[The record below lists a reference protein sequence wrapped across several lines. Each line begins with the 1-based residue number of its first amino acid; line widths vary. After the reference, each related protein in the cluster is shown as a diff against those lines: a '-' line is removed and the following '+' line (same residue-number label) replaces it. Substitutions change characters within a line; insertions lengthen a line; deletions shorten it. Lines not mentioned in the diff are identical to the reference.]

1 MGAHRLTH
9 SEQYNRVR
17 MTTVNE
23 AAKTGIGR
31 ILANFSEI
39 PALARSIVEET
50 IDRLKA
56 PSIDGVF
63 TPGNMS
69 EPVCRIAVGMNR
81 VGMVSSGGLNPVA
94 AAVEVGIEVETV
106 SESGMIDFQ
115 QLTSFW

>member
-9 SEQYNRVR
+9 SEQYNSAR

-31 ILANFSEI
+31 ILANFPEI

-56 PSIDGVF
+56 AGINGVF
-63 TPGNMS
+63 TPGNVS

-81 VGMVSSGGLNPVA
+81 VGMVSSGG
-94 AAVEVGIEVETV
+94 G
-106 SESGMIDFQ
+106 
-115 QLTSFW
+115 